1 VTDYSTNYLK
11 LQRLIKSYHNATL
24 KGDFEK
30 AMKHATSISE
40 ESIRLEIATL
50 REVKKSWLN

>member
-30 AMKHATSISE
+30 AMKHATNISE